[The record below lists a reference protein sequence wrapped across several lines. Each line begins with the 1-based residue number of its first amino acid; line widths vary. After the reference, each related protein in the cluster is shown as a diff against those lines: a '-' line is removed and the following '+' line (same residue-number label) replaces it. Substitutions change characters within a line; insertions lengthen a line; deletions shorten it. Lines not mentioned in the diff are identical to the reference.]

1 MPSTKPQVKAI
12 VEPIEYEK
20 FKYIAEKENRSV
32 SNLIQ
37 TMVKDKIQTYEVEH
51 GPIQIESEE

>member
-12 VEPIEYEK
+12 VEQIEYEK
-20 FKYIAEKENRSV
+20 FKYIADKENRSV

-37 TMVKDKIQTYEVEH
+37 TMVKDKIKNYETEH
-51 GPIQIESEE
+51 GEIQIDKES

>member
-12 VEPIEYEK
+12 VEQHEYEK
-20 FKYIAEKENRSV
+20 FKYIAEQENRSV

-37 TMVKDKIQTYEVEH
+37 TLVKEKIQNYEKEH
-51 GPIQIESEE
+51 GTIQINNE

>member
-12 VEPIEYEK
+12 VEPNEYEK

-37 TMVKDKIQTYEVEH
+37 TMVKDKIKLYEKEN
-51 GPIQIESEE
+51 GEIQIK